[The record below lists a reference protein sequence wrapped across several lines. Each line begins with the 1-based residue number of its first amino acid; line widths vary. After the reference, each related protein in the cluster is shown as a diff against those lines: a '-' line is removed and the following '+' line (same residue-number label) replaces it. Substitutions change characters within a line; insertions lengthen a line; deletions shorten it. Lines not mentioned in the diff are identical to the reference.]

1 MKKITFLL
9 TTAVFIG
16 TSPIVKADTN
26 KYVPYIGTD
35 YAYTETSA
43 KKFSPHH
50 HNISLRI
57 GSEYNSYFGT
67 ELFFMQSDTDKHS
80 YPNSENKQSYRA
92 YGLDAAAYLPLGC
105 DKKIALMATAGIGEY
120 VFKIKNR
127 PQKHQNEHGYGYR
140 FGGGLKYLIT
150 PSWQT
155 RLLAR
160 YINFDHLSNY
170 RHTTEYAV
178 GIEYHFN

>member
-9 TTAVFIG
+9 TTAFFMSAG
-16 TSPIVKADTN
+16 TIVKADN
-26 KYVPYIGTD
+26 YKYVPYIGAD

-43 KKFSPHH
+43 KKLSPHN
-50 HNISLRI
+50 HNISFRI

-67 ELFFMQSDTDKHS
+67 ELFFMQSNTDKHRYS
-80 YPNSENKQSYRA
+80 DTENKQSYRA

-105 DKKIALMATAGIGEY
+105 DKKVSLIATAGIGEY

-140 FGGGLKYLIT
+140 FGGGFKYLIT

-170 RHTTEYAV
+170 RYATEYTFGV
-178 GIEYHFN
+178 EYHFN

>member
-9 TTAVFIG
+9 TTAILMSMSSFA
-16 TSPIVKADTN
+16 KADTY
-26 KYVPYIGTD
+26 KYIPYVGAD
-35 YAYTETSA
+35 YAYTRTSA
-43 KKFSPHH
+43 RNMSPHH
-50 HNISLRI
+50 HNINLRL
-57 GSEYNSYFGT
+57 GSEYSPYFGT
-67 ELFFMQSDTDKHS
+67 EIFFDQSNTDNHRRPDIK
-80 YPNSENKQSYRA
+80 NKQSYRA
-92 YGLDAAAYLPLGC
+92 YGLDANAYLPLGC
-105 DKKIALMATAGIGEY
+105 DKTISLIATAGIGEY
-120 VFKIKNR
+120 VFKIKNH
-127 PQKHQNEHGYGYR
+127 PQKHHNEHGYGYR

-170 RHTTEYAV
+170 KYATEYTI